1 MTNIKVSVLTSLY
14 KHKPEYVRQCLDS
27 LVEQTLKDCEF
38 ILIDNGSDENNK
50 ALIKEYLE
58 KDPRFRAVYLD
69 TNIGMGAAL
78 NCGMEASKGE
88 YIGFLESDDF
98 TEPEM
103 FADLYAKSDNGQL
116 DIVKSLFNTLDEK
129 GNIKLEKNFPDSQLD
144 SLLKKGQCSGLIQ
157 GHVSHWSGIYRKEFL
172 KENKIDFNETP
183 GGHSQDF
190 GFILQC
196 YACAKSVYVISHA
209 YVTYRLFSGVH
220 EFKFLNDCM
229 LDECELTFK
238 KLRKKKLPQEVWEVL
253 FFRIA
258 PRLKACLQ
266 TADKKQKK
274 RIIREITRNSKF
286 QAYKYFPPSVKQ
298 EIKQLIKI
306 NTPFY
311 KLKYGFLHT
320 YIETPQKTEKKFCG
334 ITYFKKKIKQ
344 NKVVYSYVANLF
356 KVIEKNTST
365 RYQFLGIPFVV
376 KKDTAQKKYIKILGI
391 PIYYKEDKQFEIKQ
405 QLNVLH
411 QKFIETNKYL
421 LEQKNVNN
429 ILNQKL
435 SNMKCIIEA
444 QSLHPKT
451 FGKYK
456 NAFAG
461 RDVVLVCTGPTAK
474 NYKPIKDAIHVGV
487 NGAIYLNQVKLDYL
501 FMQDYTIKQKNNST
515 LNIDGLNYQGN
526 HCKKFFG
533 IIPDDRLAVVKKD
546 ILRIPL
552 MYSYSEQIFQ
562 YIIEDIFYHNI
573 ASDLSRE
580 PIGDFA
586 GTPFSAL
593 QFILYA
599 HPKRLYLVGWDCNAG
614 YAYNKP
620 NAMNPA
626 NYQIDILKNTFLPFI
641 NLNYPDIEII
651 SINPVGLK
659 GVFKDM
665 TM

>member
-1 MTNIKVSVLTSLY
+1 MTDIKVSVLTSLY
-14 KHKPEYVRQCLDS
+14 KHKEHYVRQCLES
-27 LVEQTLKDCEF
+27 LQNQTLKECEF
-38 ILIDNGSDENNK
+38 ILIDNGADENNK
-50 ALIKEYLE
+50 SLIAEYLG
-58 KDPRFRAVYLD
+58 KDSRFRAIYLK

-78 NCGMEASKGE
+78 NQGLKTARGE
-88 YIGFLESDDF
+88 YVGFLESDDF
-98 TEPEM
+98 AEPEM
-103 FADLYAKSDNGQL
+103 FADLYVHSKNGQI

-129 GNIKLEKNFPDSQLD
+129 GNIKLENNFPENQLGC
-144 SLLKKGQCSGLIQ
+144 LLKRGQCSGLIQ
-157 GHVSHWSGIYRKEFL
+157 GHVSHWSGIYKKDFL
-172 KENKIDFNETP
+172 IKNKIDFNETP

-190 GFILQC
+190 GFILKC
-196 YACAKSVYVISHA
+196 YACTDSIYVIPHA

-229 LDECELTFK
+229 LDECELTFE

-253 FFRIA
+253 YLRIA
-258 PRLKACLQ
+258 PRLRDCLQ

-274 RIIREITRNSKF
+274 RIICEIAKNAKF
-286 QAYKYFPPSVKQ
+286 QSYKYFPPSVRKN
-298 EIKQLIKI
+298 IKELINNNKL
-306 NTPFY
+306 FY
-311 KLKYGFLHT
+311 KVKHNFFHT
-320 YIETPQKTEKKFCG
+320 IKELPQKTEKKICG
-334 ITYFKKKIKQ
+334 ITYFKKKTKQ
-344 NKVVYSYVANLF
+344 DKTVYSYFGNIF
-356 KVIEKNTST
+356 KIIITKKSVS
-365 RYQFLGIPFVV
+365 FCLLGIPVV
-376 KKDTAQKKYIKILGI
+376 IKKDTEQKQYIKLLGI
-391 PIYYKEDKQFEIKQ
+391 PLYYKEDKQFEIKKQ
-405 QLNVLH
+405 FNVL
-411 QKFIETNKYL
+411 QRQLIENNKIL
-421 LEQKNVNN
+421 LEQKNINN

-474 NYKPIKDAIHVGV
+474 NYKPIKDAVHVGV
-487 NGAIYLNQVKLDYL
+487 NGAIYLENVKLDYL

-533 IIPDDRLAVVKKD
+533 IIPDNRLEVVKKD

-552 MYSYSEQIFQ
+552 MYTYSKQVSQ

-580 PIGDFA
+580 PVGDFA

-599 HPKRLYLVGWDCNAG
+599 HPKRLFLVGWDCSSG
-614 YAYNKP
+614 YAYNKQ
-620 NAMNPA
+620 NAINPA
-626 NYQIDILKNTFLPFI
+626 NYQADILKNTFLPFI

-659 GVFKDM
+659 GVFEDM
-665 TM
+665 IM